1 MGVFFHSFLLEQIMF
16 EKNAL
21 EKQRPS
27 DQSEKVYEN
36 LRLDLKIDPL
46 KDLLPK
52 RFFMTNFKFPIP
64 IRPYLL
70 H

>member
-1 MGVFFHSFLLEQIMF
+1 MF